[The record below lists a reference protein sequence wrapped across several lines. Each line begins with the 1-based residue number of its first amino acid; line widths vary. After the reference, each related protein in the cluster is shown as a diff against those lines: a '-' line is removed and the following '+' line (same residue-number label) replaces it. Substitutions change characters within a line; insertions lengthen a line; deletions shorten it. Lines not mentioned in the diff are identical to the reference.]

1 MIISGTMRRMEVDV
15 ENGDDFDE
23 MENDFWGTKEKH
35 EWDEMTGTNFHTG
48 ELMNVQTNVPSF

>member
-1 MIISGTMRRMEVDV
+1 MKKGSSQMIISGTMRRMEVDV

-35 EWDEMTGTNFHTG
+35 E
-48 ELMNVQTNVPSF
+48 